1 MKPNLYYKKQ
11 SVYCDWRITLGAP
24 GHSISVLK
32 RCTLDQALEEAIELE
47 TEVEWIVTL
56 VGITRET

>member
-1 MKPNLYYKKQ
+1 MKPILYYKKQ
-11 SVYCDWRITLGAP
+11 YFYSDWRITLGAP
-24 GHSISVLK
+24 GHSISVVK

>member
-24 GHSISVLK
+24 GHSISVVK

-47 TEVEWIVTL
+47 TEVEWI
-56 VGITRET
+56 ET

>member
-1 MKPNLYYKKQ
+1 MKSKYK
-11 SVYCDWRITLGAP
+11 YNWRITLSAP
-24 GHSISVLK
+24 FHSISVIK
-32 RCTLDQALEEAIELE
+32 FCTLEQALLAANQLE

>member
-1 MKPNLYYKKQ
+1 MKSNLKYN
-11 SVYCDWRITLGAP
+11 WRITLGAP